1 LNTYRIQTILRPIR
15 SLVIDTAK
23 IGIVF
28 SLFTLISVGY
38 PLSLVAAD
46 TNNTRPDLAQTETT
60 EQAKAEPAQV
70 SQENNVSRIGTQ
82 ANSNTSDTKTTK
94 QPNNMVYK
102 NAVGFAN
109 WVDKFFGDKRG
120 LESAS
125 YDYLRLINQLV
136 IREGESPEFR
146 PRVKAKVILPQ
157 MKNTTSLLFSND
169 RSSDN
174 KDFASQQL
182 EQNDINSDEN
192 NQLSAAINF
201 QTKSSHKSKIDYR
214 LGLDSSLDLFAFAR
228 HSKPLVDKKNL
239 DIENSNYLFW
249 EEENGFGIATELE
262 LNQVLSEK
270 NLFRWKYS
278 ILRAEKS
285 QGNEWS
291 NRFTLV
297 DHPKDNTW
305 ITYDLS
311 FRGKTE
317 LNYDVEQY
325 RLAVRYRNRTA
336 VKWLYYEIEPE
347 IRFIRNER
355 YIEREMVPG
364 IALRLEIQF
373 ENL

>member
-23 IGIVF
+23 IGIVL

-60 EQAKAEPAQV
+60 EHAKAEPAQV
-70 SQENNVSRIGTQ
+70 SQENNVLRIGTQ

>member
-60 EQAKAEPAQV
+60 EHAKAEPAQV
-70 SQENNVSRIGTQ
+70 SQENNVLRIGTQ
-82 ANSNTSDTKTTK
+82 ANSNASDTKTTK

-355 YIEREMVPG
+355 YLEREMVPG

>member
-1 LNTYRIQTILRPIR
+1 MNTYRIQTILRPIR

-28 SLFTLISVGY
+28 SLFALISAGF

-46 TNNTRPDLAQTETT
+46 TNNKHPALAQTETT
-60 EQAKAEPAQV
+60 KQPKAEPAQA
-70 SQENNVSRIGTQ
+70 SQESNGTGNGTQ
-82 ANSNTSDTKTTK
+82 ANSNTDDTKTTK

-109 WVDKFFGDKRG
+109 WVDKFFGEKRG

-192 NQLSAAINF
+192 NKLTAAINF
-201 QTKSSHKSKIDYR
+201 QTKSSLKSKIDYR

-228 HSKPLVDKKNL
+228 HSKPLVDQKDL

-249 EEENGFGIATELE
+249 EEENGFGIATEFE
-262 LNQVLSEK
+262 LNQVLDEK

-317 LNYDVEQY
+317 LDYDVEQY

-336 VKWLYYEIEPE
+336 IKWLYYEIEPE

>member
-1 LNTYRIQTILRPIR
+1 MNTYRIQTILRPIR

-70 SQENNVSRIGTQ
+70 SQENNVLRIGTQ

-94 QPNNMVYK
+94 QPNNMVYQ

-317 LNYDVEQY
+317 LNYYVEQY

-336 VKWLYYEIEPE
+336 VKWLYYEVEPE

-355 YIEREMVPG
+355 YLEREMVPG

>member
-1 LNTYRIQTILRPIR
+1 MNTYRIQTILRPIR

-60 EQAKAEPAQV
+60 EHAKAEPAQV
-70 SQENNVSRIGTQ
+70 SQENNVLRIGTQ

-355 YIEREMVPG
+355 YLEREMVPG

>member
-1 LNTYRIQTILRPIR
+1 MNTYRIQTILRPIR

-70 SQENNVSRIGTQ
+70 SQENNVLRIGTQ

-355 YIEREMVPG
+355 YLEREMVPG

>member
-1 LNTYRIQTILRPIR
+1 MTLFSTVCLRIN
-15 SLVIDTAK
+15 A
-23 IGIVF
+23 
-28 SLFTLISVGY
+28 
-38 PLSLVAAD
+38 
-46 TNNTRPDLAQTETT
+46 
-60 EQAKAEPAQV
+60 AEPAAPKQGATPSAQSLQAELPDAKIKPTNKNTDSEARADV
-70 SQENNVSRIGTQ
+70 TTGTVQSSQ
-82 ANSNTSDTKTTK
+82 
-94 QPNNMVYK
+94 QPNNMVYR

-169 RSSDN
+169 RSADN
-174 KDFASQQL
+174 KDFASQEL
-182 EQNDINSDEN
+182 EQNDINSDDN
-192 NQLSAAINF
+192 NKLSAAINF
-201 QTKSSHKSKIDYR
+201 QTKSSLKSKIDYR
-214 LGLDSSLDLFAFAR
+214 VGLDSSLDLFAFAR
-228 HSKPLVDKKNL
+228 HSKPLVDQKNL

-249 EEENGFGIATELE
+249 EEENGFGVATEFE
-262 LNQVLSEK
+262 LNQVLSET

-311 FRGKTE
+311 IKGKSE
-317 LNYDVEQY
+317 LAYDVEQF

-336 VKWLYYEIEPE
+336 IKWLYYEIEPE

-355 YIEREMVPG
+355 YLEREMVPG

-373 ENL
+373 EKL